1 MSEKTPKQQDEASQ
15 SVKAGSGSKRLSK
28 GGKSKVEEAPSEY
41 PELKP
46 VKKDLGPTLI
56 LRDDKIRISFGIR
69 QAVWPIGKK
78 QDQAFALVTYETI
91 IPKGEAVGFSNLS
104 KEGYL
109 LRGWLLVDGKGQVL
123 GRLANDDE
131 VVYDPDEAAAFAE
144 IAGLRL
150 DDWGKIHHKQIDE
163 LMKAPR
169 TAKDEMGRPLQGS
182 TGREWIMALGIV
194 GGMMIT
200 WPVLSN
206 ILFSTS
212 RQRGFLML
220 IIAGSGFLTGAV
232 GLWFARMARHLSP
245 RVTGLISGVL
255 TTIFVALGAYCIMTP
270 SIGIWRLT
278 NTQVAIVLLGIAL
291 IAAIT
296 PFWAQIFRSKATPTD

>member
-1 MSEKTPKQQDEASQ
+1 MAKKAPKEQGVAEQPA
-15 SVKAGSGSKRLSK
+15 KADSAAKR
-28 GGKSKVEEAPSEY
+28 GKSKDVETVDEF
-41 PELKP
+41 PELRP

-56 LRDDKIRISFGIR
+56 LRDEKIRISFGIR
-69 QAVWPIGKK
+69 QAVWPIGKG

-91 IPKGEAVGFSNLS
+91 IPKGEAVGFTNLS

-131 VVYDPDEAAAFAE
+131 MVYDPAEAAAFAE

-163 LMKAPR
+163 LMKTPR

-182 TGREWIMALGIV
+182 TGREWIMALAII

-200 WPVLSN
+200 WPFLSN
-206 ILFSTS
+206 IFYESS

-220 IIAGSGFLTGAV
+220 IIAGSGFLTGAI

-245 RVTGLISGVL
+245 RVTAAISGVL
-255 TTIFVALGAYCIMTP
+255 TTLFGVLGVFSILTP
-270 SIGIWRLT
+270 SIEFWRLK
-278 NTQVAIVLLGIAL
+278 NTYVATVFLGIAL
-291 IAAIT
+291 ITAVM
-296 PFWAQIFRSKATPTD
+296 PFWARLFRGKPDPGK